1 MNNEEL
7 QTRRQFFKKA
17 AKGAL
22 PILAAIAL
30 ASAPAIVNAAE
41 KSPMG
46 CTGTCTNTCHGACLG
61 CSTNCYG
68 TCKGGCQGCSTS
80 CQGSCKYYA
89 CKGVAKN

>member
-22 PILAAIAL
+22 PILAAVAL

-41 KSPMG
+41 SEY
-46 CTGTCTNTCHGACLG
+46 C
-61 CSTNCYG
+61 
-68 TCKGGCQGCSTS
+68 TCKGNCSGTCEGTCRTQCIHDCNYTCKTGCNYTCKST
-80 CQGSCKYYA
+80 CKSN
-89 CKGVAKN
+89 CVNR